1 MTAHRSAWRWL
12 PFGLGLLAGLLL
24 AEMLSVM
31 MAYPTPVV
39 DLLQRLDFGL
49 G

>member
-1 MTAHRSAWRWL
+1 MTAHRTAWGWV

-24 AEMLSVM
+24 AELLSVM

-39 DLLQRLDFGL
+39 DLLQWLDFGF